1 MRHLLFFVLVSLS
14 VTSKAQQ
21 SDSFVANESSPWH
34 YDSQYVASVAADATS
49 VSFSS
54 PVKVAVKPNRVY
66 SHLEVR
72 VQQYDDNIIF
82 TAQLVKHSD
91 LLFVNSL
98 LTDHINY
105 YKITFTNGRE
115 YVYREPF
122 NTTHADKAICMLL
135 KGSTPSH
142 KKSDE
147 ALLALMQK
155 SPVKSIQPYTAHYN
169 AETGKAGTYEAG
181 EKYVF
186 SPEAAAHIIKDLQ

>member
-1 MRHLLFFVLVSLS
+1 VRYLLFIILFSSTATSL
-14 VTSKAQQ
+14 AQQ
-21 SDSFVANESSPWH
+21 GDSFVANESSPWH
-34 YDSQYVASVAADATS
+34 YDSQYVASVAADATT

-54 PVKVAVKPNRVY
+54 PVKVAVKTNRIY

-72 VQQYDDNIIF
+72 VQQFDDNVLF
-82 TAQLVKHSD
+82 TAQLIKHND

-105 YKITFTNGRE
+105 YKISFTNGTE
-115 YVYREPF
+115 YIYREPF
-122 NTTHADKAICMLL
+122 NTAHADKTICMLL

-147 ALLALMQK
+147 ALYALMTK
-155 SPVKSIQPYTAHYN
+155 SPIKSIQPFTAHYD
-169 AETGKAGTYEAG
+169 AETGKTGAYEAG

-186 SPEAAAHIIKDLQ
+186 SPEAAKRIIKDLQ